1 MSGPARAGVF
11 LYAKQLDSMATFYEA
26 VLGMTTIHASPELLV
41 LQSRDL
47 QLVLHAIPNAIAD
60 GIRIERPPVRRENR
74 AMKFCHVVPSLG
86 EAGRHAA
93 ALGGEVF
100 AERWEGAGFTMAN
113 AMDPEGN
120 VFQVRESL
128 AT

>member
-11 LYAKQLDSMATFYEA
+11 LYAKQVDSMATFYGA
-26 VLGMTTIHASPELLV
+26 VLGMATIHATPELLV
-41 LQSRDL
+41 LQSPDL
-47 QLVLHAIPNAIAD
+47 QLVLHAIPKAIAD
-60 GIRIERPPVRRENR
+60 GIRIETPPVRRENT
-74 AMKFCHVVPSLG
+74 AMKFFHVVPSLD
-86 EAGRHAA
+86 EAIGTAA

-100 AERWEGAGFTMAN
+100 AERWEGTGFTMAN

>member
-11 LYAKQLDSMATFYEA
+11 LYAKQLAPMATFYEA
-26 VLGMTTIHASPELLV
+26 VLGMTPIHATPELLV
-41 LQSRDL
+41 LQSPDL
-47 QLVLHAIPNAIAD
+47 QLVLHAIPKAIAD
-60 GIRIERPPVRRENR
+60 GIRIETPPVRRENT
-74 AMKFCHVVPSLG
+74 AMKFFHVVPSLD
-86 EAGRHAA
+86 EAIRTAA

-100 AERWEGAGFTMAN
+100 VERWEGTGFTMAN